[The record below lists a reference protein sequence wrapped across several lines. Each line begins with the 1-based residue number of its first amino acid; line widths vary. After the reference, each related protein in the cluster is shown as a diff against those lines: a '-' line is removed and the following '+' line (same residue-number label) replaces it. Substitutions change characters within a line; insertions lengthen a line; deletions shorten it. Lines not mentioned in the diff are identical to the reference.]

1 MKVTQIISDSFTV
14 EDIRRHRDEFAA
26 RHTDANGNIDWKGA
40 TAETE
45 KGAAI
50 VRAELERI
58 RAKAQSLSAVDTW
71 QMRVTMH
78 TQEVAVNKQ
87 ECELI
92 AK

>member
-1 MKVTQIISDSFTV
+1 MKATQKIPDSFTV

-50 VRAELERI
+50 VRAEIERL
-58 RAKAQSLSAVDTW
+58 RAKAQSLPTVDTR
-71 QMRVTMH
+71 QSNVS
-78 TQEVAVNKQ
+78 
-87 ECELI
+87 
-92 AK
+92 